1 MVYLKFYL
9 KFQNL
14 KKNMLNIS
22 IIIPCYNE
30 EYRLP
35 STLKKIESWLKTQ
48 DLFKIELILSND
60 GSNDNTIEIM
70 KSAKIKFENNNL
82 CEVKVLDFVHKGYI
96 ATLFESYKKSLNEI
110 VCNMEADC
118 SIHPRNFEIFSRYLG
133 EYDMIQGSR
142 ILKSSEFKSDNKSLI
157 RSFVSIFFSFLFR
170 FIFGCKIYDP
180 QCGFKM
186 IKKQKLITCLNN
198 IKLQHDGMKISE
210 LTLKFYKRKYPIK
223 EIPVENFHDDDSRLV
238 PKFSLLNP
246 FPFFKVILLNLKALV
261 SLYKLYKQENFWWIM
276 P

>member
-1 MVYLKFYL
+1 MY
-9 KFQNL
+9 
-14 KKNMLNIS
+14 NIS

-35 STLKKIESWLKTQ
+35 NTIKKIESWLKTQ
-48 DLFKIELILSND
+48 DLFNVELILSND
-60 GSNDNTIEIM
+60 GSNDNTVEIM
-70 KSAKIKFENNNL
+70 KSAKTKFEYNNL
-82 CEVKVLDFVHKGYI
+82 CEVKVFDFNHRGYI
-96 ATLFESYKKSLNEI
+96 ETLFDSYRKSSNDI

-118 SIHPRNFEIFSRYLG
+118 SIHPRNFEFFSKYLG

-157 RSFVSIFFSFLFR
+157 RSFVSLFFSLIFR
-170 FIFGCKIYDP
+170 IIFRCKIYDP

-186 IKKQKLITCLNN
+186 IKKDKLIGCLNN

-223 EIPVENFHDDDSRLV
+223 EIPVENFHDDDSRLF

-246 FPFFKVILLNLKALV
+246 LPFLKVIFSNLKALV
-261 SLYKLYKQENFWWIM
+261 SLYRLYKQENF
-276 P
+276 